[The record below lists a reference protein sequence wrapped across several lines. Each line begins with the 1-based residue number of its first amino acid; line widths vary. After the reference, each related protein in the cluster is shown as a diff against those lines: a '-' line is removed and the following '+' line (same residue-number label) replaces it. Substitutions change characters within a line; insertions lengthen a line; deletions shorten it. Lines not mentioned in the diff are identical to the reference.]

1 MRVRGVPM
9 IRLYLEDWATNT
21 GILGFYRILEHAETD
36 LFETE
41 ETYLDFDPKLLHAF
55 PKWFFNYA
63 FDIFSVANEKE
74 NKMNAFLTYAT
85 SNFKCSKESIFA
97 DIKSTEN
104 KLNKRLLIEGGTLKE
119 LFSRKK
125 DVSTIEELKTSINDY
140 LKLLKQNQVNEAL
153 TLNMIRSYLTELH
166 GQTSFLQRSR
176 SILNRSEHE
185 EFLKRDFVQPI
196 LLEQEILAI
205 LQSSA
210 SPNEA
215 IEGLNKV
222 IQQSDN
228 KIFTKLAK
236 QIVKKL
242 KKDELLYCP
251 VIEGQLALTDY
262 TEAVFYPNSVSID
275 NATNYT
281 WNNQAS
287 FPISNL
293 YRLIMFCSVFGLH
306 REQIKKE
313 VTYSFI
319 QTDED
324 FDALAEINDLFVT
337 NKKQNNPFEVFLYNT
352 LKEAKDKANWISKN
366 MLIVE
371 FQNKGKKTIL
381 TQNFLSEHAI
391 QYIQE
396 RGRKELNHIKY
407 PPFRNVILRKL
418 LNGEQF
424 FRNITNQ
431 LRKNVNNN
439 YSSYD
444 TYAATLAMFHLNRI
458 KECNG
463 MSNETR
469 EAQYESMQKR
479 LQYALRD
486 GREVRRRLTDRRME
500 NKIPGI
506 TYRLLNA
513 LTTNNRQQFFE
524 TLFRTFLLVEKNTSM
539 YVDATREH
547 SNEFEG
553 IASALL
559 SGLNDKSYKKEGEEA
574 N

>member
-1 MRVRGVPM
+1 M

-21 GILGFYRILEHAETD
+21 GILGFYRILEHAETN
-36 LFETE
+36 LFEIE
-41 ETYLDFDPKLLHAF
+41 ETYIDFDPKLLQDF
-55 PKWFFNYA
+55 PEWFFNYA
-63 FDIFSVANEKE
+63 FDMLSVANEKE
-74 NKMNAFLTYAT
+74 DKMNAYLTYAT
-85 SNFKCSKESIFA
+85 SNFKRSKDSIFT
-97 DIKSTEN
+97 DIKGTEN
-104 KLNKRLLIEGGTLKE
+104 KLNKRLPIEGEALKE

-125 DVSTIEELKTSINDY
+125 DVSTIEELKTVTKDY
-140 LKLLKQNQVNEAL
+140 LELLKQDQVNEVL
-153 TLNMIRSYLTELH
+153 TLNMIRFPLGELH
-166 GQTSFLQRSR
+166 GQTSFLQSRRST
-176 SILNRSEHE
+176 LNRIEHVG
-185 EFLKRDFVQPI
+185 LLTRDFIQPI

-228 KIFTKLAK
+228 KIFVKLAK

-251 VIEGQLALTDY
+251 VIEGQLALTNY
-262 TEAVFYPNSVSID
+262 TEPVFLPNVVSLP

-281 WNNQAS
+281 WNNQKT

-324 FDALAEINDLFVT
+324 FNALIEVNDLFVA
-337 NKKQNNPFEVFLYNT
+337 NKKQNNPFEVFLYDT
-352 LKEAKDKANWISKN
+352 LKEAKDKAKWISKN

-371 FQNKGKKTIL
+371 FQNSGKKTTL

-391 QYIQE
+391 QYLQE
-396 RGRKELNHIKY
+396 RGGKEIDHIKY
-407 PPFRNVILRKL
+407 PLFRNVILRKL
-418 LNGEQF
+418 LNGEHF
-424 FRNITNQ
+424 LRDITNQ
-431 LRKNVNNN
+431 LRKNVDNN

-458 KECNG
+458 KECYG
-463 MSNETR
+463 MSNEIR

-479 LQYALRD
+479 IHYALMD
-486 GREVRRRLTDRRME
+486 GREVRRRLTERGME

-559 SGLNDKSYKKEGEEA
+559 SGLNDKPYKKEVEEA